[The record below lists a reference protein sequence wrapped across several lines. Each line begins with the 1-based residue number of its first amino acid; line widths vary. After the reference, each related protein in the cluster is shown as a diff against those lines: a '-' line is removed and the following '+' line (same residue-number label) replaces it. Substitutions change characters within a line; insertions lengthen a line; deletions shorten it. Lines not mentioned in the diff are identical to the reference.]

1 MGLQVLKTVFRF
13 GLTVLGISIIG
24 CTGNKVEVPYY
35 NTPDFSP
42 IWYSEGK
49 DTLHKIADFSF
60 INQYGQVVS
69 DKSLNGKIWVSNFFF
84 TKCPKVCPAMTKNLK
99 IVADAFGNNSDI
111 VILSHSVTPETD
123 SVAKLKEY
131 AELNGI
137 EDKQWQLLT
146 GDKTAIYMLAR
157 RSYFAEE
164 EIGLNADATEF
175 LHTEH
180 VLLVDKE
187 RHLRGIYNGTIQLE
201 MERLKED
208 ISKLLNE

>member
-1 MGLQVLKTVFRF
+1 MDLQVLKTVFLF
-13 GLTVLGISIIG
+13 GLIVLGISHAG
-24 CTGNKVEVPYY
+24 CADKKVEVPYY
-35 NTPDFSP
+35 HTPDFSP
-42 IWYSEGK
+42 IWYSNGK
-49 DTLHKIADFSF
+49 DTLHKIAGFSF
-60 INQYGQVVS
+60 VNQDGEIVS
-69 DKSLNGKIWVSNFFF
+69 DKSLSGKIWVSNFFF

-99 IVADAFGNNSDI
+99 LVADAFKGNSGI
-111 VILSHSVTPETD
+111 VILSHSVTPEID
-123 SVAKLKEY
+123 SVAKLREY
-131 AELNGI
+131 AGHNGI
-137 EDKQWQLLT
+137 DGKQWQLLT
-146 GDKTAIYMLAR
+146 GDKMAIYTLAR

-164 EIGLNADATEF
+164 EIGLNADSTEF

>member
-13 GLTVLGISIIG
+13 GLIVSGISIIG
-24 CTGNKVEVPYY
+24 CTDNKVAVPYY

-42 IWYSEGK
+42 IWYREGK

-60 INQYGQVVS
+60 INQYGEVVS

-99 IVADAFGNNSDI
+99 LVADAYENNNDI
-111 VILSHSVTPETD
+111 VILSHSVTPEID
-123 SVAKLKEY
+123 SVAKLNEY
-131 AELNGI
+131 AGLNGI
-137 EDKQWQLLT
+137 DSKQWQLLT
-146 GDKTAIYMLAR
+146 GDKTAIYNLAR

-201 MERLKED
+201 MKRLKDD
-208 ISKLLNE
+208 ISRLLNE